1 MIEISYFGFAFFP
14 FYIIIIIM
22 KMSTRDIEKGP
33 GSYPVRGVHNL
44 VTKIHNLEALRRYGF
59 AEDEIIELQALK
71 KESQDKVD
79 EFKVSGLVLMITYIK
94 LYRSNTEGSRMVS

>member
-1 MIEISYFGFAFFP
+1 MTFLNSYLRFAFFP

-22 KMSTRDIEKGP
+22 KGSSSRDIEKGP

-71 KESQDKVD
+71 KESEDKVE
-79 EFKVSGLVLMITYIK
+79 EFKVSNYNLNFVC
-94 LYRSNTEGSRMVS
+94 RSNTEASRMVR

>member
-1 MIEISYFGFAFFP
+1 
-14 FYIIIIIM
+14 M
-22 KMSTRDIEKGP
+22 KKENTRDIEKGP

-71 KESQDKVD
+71 KES
-79 EFKVSGLVLMITYIK
+79 
-94 LYRSNTEGSRMVS
+94 